1 MQKFDEVYRLY
12 FDRVYRFLL
21 GLSGNHHIADELT
34 QETFFRAMQR
44 LNTYTEQGHL
54 HTWLCTIAKNLW
66 LNECRKRKFE
76 AALDTDLPDTSPAP
90 EESLA
95 EKERRRALRR
105 AILELPEDYRDVVL
119 LHIYAELPLKEIAV
133 QKGKSESWGKVTFY
147 RAKQLLNR
155 RLEGLK

>member
-119 LHIYAELPLKEIAV
+119 LHIYAELPLKEIAF
-133 QKGKSESWGKVTFY
+133 QKEKSESWGKVTFY

>member
-1 MQKFDEVYRLY
+1 MHEFDEVYRLY

-44 LNTYTEQGHL
+44 LNIYTEQGHL

-119 LHIYAELPLKEIAV
+119 LHIYAELPLKEIAF

>member
-1 MQKFDEVYRLY
+1 MQEFDEVYRLY

-54 HTWLCTIAKNLW
+54 HTRLCTSAKNLW

-76 AALDTDLPDTSPAP
+76 AALDTDLPDTSPAL

-119 LHIYAELPLKEIAV
+119 LHIYAELPLKEIAF
-133 QKGKSESWGKVTFY
+133 QKEKSESWGKVTFY

>member
-95 EKERRRALRR
+95 EK
-105 AILELPEDYRDVVL
+105 
-119 LHIYAELPLKEIAV
+119 LHI
-133 QKGKSESWGKVTFY
+133 
-147 RAKQLLNR
+147 
-155 RLEGLK
+155 